1 MISYMD
7 FTTEND
13 PLRRAFIRAVG
24 MSRYAAIPASISA
37 LTMGASLLVRA
48 FHQLKRRKACRAN
61 YRLHGTQT
69 IALPPRKGGFDL
81 VQRSAV
87 LTSLD
92 DAVNTKLD
100 KPIVAVVN

>member
-7 FTTEND
+7 FTPEND

-24 MSRYAAIPASISA
+24 DEPLRSDTCRHFGADNGGFA
-37 LTMGASLLVRA
+37 LNTSV
-48 FHQLKRRKACRAN
+48 HQLNRRKACRTN
-61 YRLHGTQT
+61 YKLHGTRT